1 MSDAV
6 APMDSGTILM
16 VLCGDKAHT
25 YLFLVE
31 WECQRQ
37 MKDGDDMKRRF
48 GGQDAACLPEGNKL
62 SQTKGADEERNPF
75 FNSINKNNT

>member
-1 MSDAV
+1 MSEADE
-6 APMDSGTILM
+6 DS
-16 VLCGDKAHT
+16 
-25 YLFLVE
+25 
-31 WECQRQ
+31 
-37 MKDGDDMKRRF
+37 DDMKRRF